1 MRDLMLHQAAV
12 VLLDDGQA
20 VLAGERLE
28 LRLLEHEGI
37 NVRVQLLSLGLLE
50 GHFAEVD
57 ELPENLLDL
66 VLENDHLAR
75 EHLAIW
81 SVLGQEVV

>member
-1 MRDLMLHQAAV
+1 MLHQAAV